1 MTRTPARTAPAHR
14 LSRPSSDPDVAGTI
28 AALATQLG
36 LAELPI
42 RIRAWD
48 GSEAGP
54 PDGPALVLRSPL
66 ALRRLLWHPGELGLA
81 QAYITGDLDVDGD
94 LDEGLRQAWL
104 AATSAPAV
112 PAGPAAS
119 AAADLAATPGP
130 TTTDPTA
137 TTEPSAP
144 KTPSDT
150 SVTDT
155 PHVPGGRPV
164 RLPAAAWAA
173 LRAAARLRAIGLPL
187 PAPAS
192 QLKVSGRR
200 HSKARDRAVI
210 AGHYDLPSEFY
221 QLILDPRM
229 AYSSGYWTSA
239 DPGYTLA
246 DAQRDKLELICTKLD
261 LAPGA
266 RLLDIGCGWGS
277 LSLYAAQEHQV
288 RVTAV
293 TLSAQQGAF
302 VAGRVRDLGLE
313 SLVDVQVRDYRDI
326 TGAGYDAIASV
337 EMGEHVG
344 AEQYPRFSAALHD
357 HVRPGGRV
365 LIQQMSRSGRA
376 PGGGPFIESY
386 IAPDMHMRPLGET
399 INLLERAGLEVQ
411 GAQALREHYVRTIR
425 AWQVNFAAH
434 GTEIAGW
441 LTPEQIRVWRLYL
454 AGGALAFEQGRMGV
468 DQILA
473 SRPTH

>member
-1 MTRTPARTAPAHR
+1 
-14 LSRPSSDPDVAGTI
+14 
-28 AALATQLG
+28 
-36 LAELPI
+36 
-42 RIRAWD
+42 
-48 GSEAGP
+48 
-54 PDGPALVLRSPL
+54 
-66 ALRRLLWHPGELGLA
+66 
-81 QAYITGDLDVDGD
+81 
-94 LDEGLRQAWL
+94 
-104 AATSAPAV
+104 
-112 PAGPAAS
+112 
-119 AAADLAATPGP
+119 
-130 TTTDPTA
+130 
-137 TTEPSAP
+137 
-144 KTPSDT
+144 
-150 SVTDT
+150 
-155 PHVPGGRPV
+155 V

-173 LRAAARLRAIGLPL
+173 LRTASRLHALGGPL

-210 AGHYDLPSEFY
+210 AGHYDLPPEFY
-221 QLILDPRM
+221 RLILDPRM

-239 DPGYTLA
+239 DPDYTLA
-246 DAQRDKLELICTKLD
+246 DAQRDKLELICTKLG
-261 LAPGA
+261 LTPGA

-288 RVTAV
+288 QVTAV
-293 TLSAQQGAF
+293 TLSAQQGGF
-302 VAGRVRDLGLE
+302 VAGRVRELGLE

-344 AEQYPRFSAALHD
+344 AEQYPRFCAALHD

-365 LIQQMSRSGRA
+365 LIQQMSRAGRA
-376 PGGGPFIESY
+376 PGGGPFIESF

-411 GAQALREHYVRTIR
+411 GAQAMREHYVRTIR

-434 GTEIAGW
+434 AAEITEW
-441 LTPEQIRVWRLYL
+441 LSPEQVRVWRLYL
-454 AGGALAFEQGRMGV
+454 AGGALAFEQARMGV

-473 SRPTH
+473 TRPTR

>member
-1 MTRTPARTAPAHR
+1 MTRTEPRHAPAP
-14 LSRPSSDPDVAGTI
+14 RPVADQNVAGTI
-28 AALATQLG
+28 AALAGQMG
-36 LAELPI
+36 LAGLPV

-54 PDGPALVLRSPL
+54 ADGPTLVLRSPL

-81 QAYITGDLDVDGD
+81 QAYVTGALDVDGD

-104 AATSAPAV
+104 AATP
-112 PAGPAAS
+112 
-119 AAADLAATPGP
+119 ATP
-130 TTTDPTA
+130 
-137 TTEPSAP
+137 EPGTPQAP
-144 KTPSDT
+144 QAPQAT
-150 SVTDT
+150 SVTSI
-155 PHVPGGRPV
+155 PHVPGRRPV

-173 LRAAARLRAIGLPL
+173 LRTASRLHALGGPL

-210 AGHYDLPSEFY
+210 AGHYDLPPEFY
-221 QLILDPRM
+221 RLILDPRM

-239 DPGYTLA
+239 DPDYTLA
-246 DAQRDKLELICTKLD
+246 DAQRDKLELICTKLG
-261 LAPGA
+261 LTPGA

-288 RVTAV
+288 QVTAV
-293 TLSAQQGAF
+293 TLSAQQGGF
-302 VAGRVRDLGLE
+302 VTGRVRELGLE

-344 AEQYPRFSAALHD
+344 AEQYPRFCAALHD

-365 LIQQMSRSGRA
+365 LIQQMSRAGRA
-376 PGGGPFIESY
+376 PGGGPFIESF

-411 GAQALREHYVRTIR
+411 GAQAMREHYVRTIR

-434 GTEIAGW
+434 AAEITEW
-441 LTPEQIRVWRLYL
+441 LSPEQVRVWRLYL
-454 AGGALAFEQGRMGV
+454 AGGALAFEQARMGV

-473 SRPTH
+473 TRPTR

>member
-1 MTRTPARTAPAHR
+1 MTRTEPRHAPAPH
-14 LSRPSSDPDVAGTI
+14 PVADQGVAGTI
-28 AALATQLG
+28 AALADQLG
-36 LAELPI
+36 LAGLPV

-54 PDGPALVLRSPL
+54 ADGPTLVLRSPL

-81 QAYITGDLDVDGD
+81 QAYVTGALDVDGD

-104 AATSAPAV
+104 AATP
-112 PAGPAAS
+112 
-119 AAADLAATPGP
+119 ATP
-130 TTTDPTA
+130 A
-137 TTEPSAP
+137 TPEPSAP
-144 KTPSDT
+144 SVPEAT
-150 SVTDT
+150 SVTT
-155 PHVPGGRPV
+155 NPHVPGRRPV

-173 LRAAARLRAIGLPL
+173 LRTASRLHALGGPL

-210 AGHYDLPSEFY
+210 AGHYDLPPEFY
-221 QLILDPRM
+221 RLILDPRM

-239 DPGYTLA
+239 DPDYTLA
-246 DAQRDKLELICTKLD
+246 DAQRDKLELICTKLG
-261 LAPGA
+261 LTPGA

-288 RVTAV
+288 QVTAV
-293 TLSAQQGAF
+293 TLSAQQGGF
-302 VAGRVRDLGLE
+302 VAGRVRELGLE

-344 AEQYPRFSAALHD
+344 AEQYPRFCAALHD

-365 LIQQMSRSGRA
+365 LIQQMSRAGRA
-376 PGGGPFIESY
+376 PGGGPFIESF

-411 GAQALREHYVRTIR
+411 GAQAMREHYVRTIR

-434 GTEIAGW
+434 AAEITEW
-441 LTPEQIRVWRLYL
+441 LSPEQVRVWRLYL
-454 AGGALAFEQGRMGV
+454 AGGALAFEQARMGV

-473 SRPTH
+473 TRPTR

>member
-1 MTRTPARTAPAHR
+1 MTRTEPRHAPAP
-14 LSRPSSDPDVAGTI
+14 RPSPDQDVAATLV
-28 AALATQLG
+28 ALAAQLG

-54 PDGPALVLRSPL
+54 PGGPALVLRSPL

-81 QAYITGDLDVDGD
+81 QAYVTGVLDVDGD
-94 LDEGLRQAWL
+94 LDEGLRQVWL
-104 AATSAPAV
+104 IT
-112 PAGPAAS
+112 G
-119 AAADLAATPGP
+119 
-130 TTTDPTA
+130 TT
-137 TTEPSAP
+137 
-144 KTPSDT
+144 
-150 SVTDT
+150 
-155 PHVPGGRPV
+155 HVPGGRPV

-173 LRAAARLRAIGLPL
+173 LRSAGRLHALGLPL

-210 AGHYDLPSEFY
+210 AGHYDLPPEFY
-221 QLILDPRM
+221 RLILDPRM
-229 AYSSGYWTSA
+229 AYSSGDWTSA
-239 DPGYTLA
+239 GPDYTLA
-246 DAQRDKLELICTKLD
+246 DAQRDKLELICTKLG
-261 LAPGA
+261 LTPGA

-277 LSLYAAQEHQV
+277 LSLYAAQQHQV
-288 RVTAV
+288 QVTAV
-293 TLSAQQGAF
+293 TLSAQQGGF
-302 VAGRVRDLGLE
+302 VTGRVRELGLE

-344 AEQYPRFSAALHD
+344 AEQYPRFCAALHD

-365 LIQQMSRSGRA
+365 LIQQMSRAGRA
-376 PGGGPFIESY
+376 PGGGPFIESF

-425 AWQVNFAAH
+425 AWQANFAAH
-434 GTEIAGW
+434 VLEIAEW
-441 LTPEQIRVWRLYL
+441 LSPEQIRVWRLYL

-473 SRPTH
+473 TRPTR